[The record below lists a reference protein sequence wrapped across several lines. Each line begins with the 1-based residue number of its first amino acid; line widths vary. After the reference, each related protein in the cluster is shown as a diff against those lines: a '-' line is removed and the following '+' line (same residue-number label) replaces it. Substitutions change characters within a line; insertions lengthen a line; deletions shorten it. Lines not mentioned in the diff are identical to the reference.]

1 MSRNTNDVVKFG
13 DSSYIPV
20 GTYPL
25 ISMDT
30 EAHEEGLFW
39 CQFRYTNGNSYYAV
53 YNLPDGRCEII
64 DTPIE
69 PEPTPEPEPEPEPT
83 PEPKPEISR
92 EEFDKAVNRIDDL
105 EKIVSNLAKVVE
117 TFGSQLDNL
126 SLEIQNLPDYKD
138 DITTLN
144 NRVDHV
150 YEWVRS
156 FGE

>member
-1 MSRNTNDVVKFG
+1 
-13 DSSYIPV
+13 
-20 GTYPL
+20 
-25 ISMDT
+25 MDT

-144 NRVDHV
+144 NRVDHI